1 MIIANNCIVKKSEGM
16 TELIMSPF
24 QGLVMLD
31 VFALGYNHGIPSG
44 LCIKFLF

>member
-1 MIIANNCIVKKSEGM
+1 MIIAMNRFEKNPEGM

-31 VFALGYNHGIPSG
+31 VFALRYNHGIPSG
-44 LCIKFLF
+44 L